1 MVEIGNNVISFI
13 YFYHLALHIR
23 NIEAGLEYAIVKM
36 ANIKCTAIFCLAKIV
51 RQNKNKNEDSICP
64 FLFYPWK

>member
-1 MVEIGNNVISFI
+1 MVEMGNNVIYFI

-36 ANIKCTAIFCLAKIV
+36 AYIKCTAIFCLAKIV
-51 RQNKNKNEDSICP
+51 RQKKNEDSICP
-64 FLFYPWK
+64 FLFYPCL